1 MPISN
6 VNHTVDII
14 FTSDEIKELL
24 KEKANQVLSNQRMVF
39 DTISVDWDDKECNHS
54 DKLLVEKPEEQL
66 ATVDRNAIP
75 AFTLHFKAEGS

>member
-14 FTSDEIKELL
+14 FTSEEIKELL

-54 DKLLVEKPEEQL
+54 DRLLVEEPEEQL

-75 AFTLHFKAEGS
+75 AFTLHFKSEGS

>member
-14 FTSDEIKELL
+14 FTSEEIKELL
-24 KEKANQVLSNQRMVF
+24 KEKATQGLSKQRMGF
-39 DTISVDWDDKECNHS
+39 GTISVDWDDKECNHS
-54 DKLLVEKPEEQL
+54 DRLLVEKPEEQL
-66 ATVDRNAIP
+66 ATVDRNTIP

>member
-6 VNHTVDII
+6 VKHTVEII
-14 FTSDEIKELL
+14 FTSGEIAEMLE
-24 KEKANQVLSNQRMVF
+24 EKASQLPSTQRMVF

-54 DKLLVEKPEEQL
+54 DRLLVEEPEEQL
-66 ATVDRNAIP
+66 VTVDRDAIP